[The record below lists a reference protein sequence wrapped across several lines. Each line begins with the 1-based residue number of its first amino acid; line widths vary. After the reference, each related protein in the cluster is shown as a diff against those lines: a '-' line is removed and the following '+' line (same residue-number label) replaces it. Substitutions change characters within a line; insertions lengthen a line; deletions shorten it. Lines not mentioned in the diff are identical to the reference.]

1 MIVFTTERNSKGI
14 SKNIFYKI
22 KISHGIRFKFSQAG
36 IPFPLLKSPMARFN
50 IVSYILNRIT
60 CVKSSIPALFSF
72 YWEYDYIE
80 MRIHQ
85 RNKILDGQ

>member
-1 MIVFTTERNSKGI
+1 MIVFTTEISSKRI

-22 KISHGIRFKFSQAG
+22 RISLGIYFKCSQAD
-36 IPFPLLKSPMARFN
+36 IPFLLLKNPMAGFN

-72 YWEYDYIE
+72 YWGYDYIE

>member
-1 MIVFTTERNSKGI
+1 MFTTEGSSKGI
-14 SKNIFYKI
+14 SKDMFYKI
-22 KISHGIRFKFSQAG
+22 EISHEIYFKFSQVDVL
-36 IPFPLLKSPMARFN
+36 FPLLKNPMARFN
-50 IVSYILNRIT
+50 IVSYILNWIT
-60 CVKSSIPALFSF
+60 CVKSSIPALFHF